1 MNELDS
7 LRQEAETLKNAIR
20 VSEHFFFNLQMILL
34 LVFHLLLLDIKW
46 FMCRRCASLNWSWIS
61 IIVHF
66 NLQIKCIAVLMAIM
80 TLCIRFHVDFH
91 EFVKASRINEFWC
104 ECMCVIAL
112 LYIQLSWKIIQ
123 KQQIFSLS
131 HVADK
136 RSAYDVWL
144 SCGFQMNRLF
154 ACTKIYFAVSFFCT
168 EIHFV
173 QMFFSLFLPKTN
185 FSPANKLFD
194 KKL

>member
-1 MNELDS
+1 
-7 LRQEAETLKNAIR
+7 
-20 VSEHFFFNLQMILL
+20 
-34 LVFHLLLLDIKW
+34 
-46 FMCRRCASLNWSWIS
+46 MCRRCASFNWSWIS

-66 NLQIKCIAVLMAIM
+66 NLQIKCIAALMAIM
-80 TLCIRFHVDFH
+80 TFCIRFHVDFH

-136 RSAYDVWL
+136 RSAFNVWL

-154 ACTKIYFAVSFFCT
+154 ACTKIYFAVIFFFCT
-168 EIHFV
+168 EIHFCAEV
-173 QMFFSLFLPKTN
+173 FFLCFCQKK
-185 FSPANKLFD
+185 NKLFAN
-194 KKL
+194 KQTFLIKM

>member
-1 MNELDS
+1 
-7 LRQEAETLKNAIR
+7 
-20 VSEHFFFNLQMILL
+20 MILL

-66 NLQIKCIAVLMAIM
+66 NLQIKCIAALMAIM
-80 TLCIRFHVDFH
+80 TLCIRYHVDFH

-154 ACTKIYFAVSFFCT
+154 SCTKIYFAVSFFLYRNTFCA
-168 EIHFV
+168 EVFFFV
-173 QMFFSLFLPKTN
+173 FAK
-185 FSPANKLFD
+185 NKLFAN
-194 KKL
+194 KQTFW